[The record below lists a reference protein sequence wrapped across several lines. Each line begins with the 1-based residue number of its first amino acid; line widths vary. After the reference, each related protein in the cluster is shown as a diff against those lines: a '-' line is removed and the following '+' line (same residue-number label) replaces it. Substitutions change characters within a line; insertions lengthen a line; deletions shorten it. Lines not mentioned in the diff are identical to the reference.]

1 MDEARKADRYLRI
14 YGQLHKLVNKTS
26 DPTARMATIAAV
38 LHYKFDYYFWT
49 GFYRLI
55 DDQLTVVCYQG
66 SVACLMLAA
75 HTGVCWSAIDGKK
88 TVIVDDV
95 NAFEG
100 HIACDSRSVSEI
112 VVPVLDQT
120 GQINAVLD
128 VDGKELAA
136 FDEIDA
142 EWLEKIV
149 QLIYKQD

>member
-1 MDEARKADRYLRI
+1 MDKAKKADRYLRI

-38 LHYKFDYYFWT
+38 LHHKFDYYFWT
-49 GFYRLI
+49 GFYHLL
-55 DDQLTVVCYQG
+55 DDALTVVCYQG
-66 SVACLMLAA
+66 AVACLVLAA
-75 HTGVCWSAIDGKK
+75 HTGVCWTALDEKK

-100 HIACDSRSVSEI
+100 HIACDSRSASEI
-112 VVPVLDQT
+112 VVPVYNNE
-120 GQINAVLD
+120 GQILSVLD
-128 VDGKELAA
+128 VDSKELAT

-149 QLIYKQD
+149 ALIHKQD